1 MARKI
6 SGIILAGGSGRRF
19 SGMIKPKIV
28 IDGEPIISRII
39 SVIRDIFDELIIV
52 TTTPEE
58 FTNVGFSRII
68 TDEILNAGPLGGIH
82 AAMKASSGDAIF
94 VIAGDMPY
102 PDKGIILKMIEAYN
116 IADCDALIPQMEEYI
131 EPLHSIYSISL
142 ADHLE
147 AYLKRDQ
154 SKAVRDYIR
163 SLNVIYFKLEVSEE
177 NRRAFTNINSPSD
190 ISHTG

>member
-1 MARKI
+1 MI
-6 SGIILAGGSGRRF
+6 SGIILAGGPGRRF

-116 IADCDALIPQMEEYI
+116 IANCDALIPQMEEYI
-131 EPLHSIYSISL
+131 EPLHSIYSISM